1 MCNHKLPLSK
11 LKTLPVISLYS
22 SFLILLSVFS
32 FRLPLLMSHFVPRP
46 QLAHPAL
53 RRAPACQAPV
63 LCCRLLFLS
72 SPFSSKLIRQL
83 FAPAGR
89 KSFGSSRPLLG
100 EQWKVKSFT
109 PGYRAAGLLLDR
121 RTSAAREREREK
133 WAPGSRSRHLL
144 CARLCCNQ
152 SRSLFSIISGDF
164 TAINHQSERD
174 FTQIV
179 SISL

>member
-1 MCNHKLPLSK
+1 MSTYFSCCCTQTSTLVCTKGEFVRQGHGSSLSYISSMGLMCNHKLPLSK
-11 LKTLPVISLYS
+11 LKTLPVISLHS
-22 SFLILLSVFS
+22 SFLIWLSFFS

-46 QLAHPAL
+46 QLAHPSL

-121 RTSAAREREREK
+121 RTSAARERERGRE
-133 WAPGSRSRHLL
+133 
-144 CARLCCNQ
+144 N
-152 SRSLFSIISGDF
+152 
-164 TAINHQSERD
+164 
-174 FTQIV
+174 
-179 SISL
+179 